1 MSDSVHW
8 RIDGHHARVSCG
20 PLAGNVLLGNLG
32 CAFVAESW
40 NGRGLEALSILSAA
54 PPLAAQKPVSPA
66 ETYVRGND
74 LVCRF
79 APTESDRIT
88 PELYWRADYDSKF
101 LAARIELVYSVHTE
115 LLDSRPQA
123 KIGSL
128 ARSGPLW
135 FATALEHGG
144 FKSFDQ
150 SAREQSFSSELSAIH
165 LTVLRNEDIGLSYAE
180 MVHPTD
186 YLGRTIRYL
195 PRDVS
200 IPGQPA
206 TLCLESLLFSSALE
220 KGVIRRARIC
230 GWFMPVENDLETAV
244 ELAKRFVDEPLPL
257 TT

>member
-1 MSDSVHW
+1 MSESVCW

-32 CAFVAESW
+32 CAFFAESW
-40 NGRGLEALSILSAA
+40 NGRRLESLSILSAT

-74 LVCRF
+74 LVSRF

-88 PELYWRADYDSKF
+88 PELYWRADFDSKF
-101 LAARIELVYSVHTE
+101 RAARIELVYSVHTE

-123 KIGSL
+123 KIQSL
-128 ARSGPLW
+128 ALSGALF
-135 FATALEHGG
+135 FARTLERDG
-144 FKSFDQ
+144 FKPFDP
-150 SAREQSFSSELSAIH
+150 SAHEQSFSSESSAIH
-165 LTVLRNEDIGLSYAE
+165 LTVLRYEDIGLSYAE

-186 YLGRTIRYL
+186 FVGRTIRSL
-195 PRDVS
+195 TRDAS

-206 TLCLESLLFSSALE
+206 TLCLESLLFASALE

-230 GWFMPVENDLETAV
+230 GWFMPAENDLKTAV
-244 ELAKRFVDEPLPL
+244 
-257 TT
+257 